1 MKNMQ
6 LYSNKNM
13 QQVCRYGLA
22 AMVFFVGTASAFAQ
36 ASAEAGSRRAAMPT
50 EKYQMVEIK
59 GTVVDAATGEPLAGA
74 QIKSFNND
82 YYTAMA
88 GEDGSFTIKVPTFV
102 TSLITSLEG
111 YGLIQTALG
120 GRTDN
125 VEIKLFTDKYSATY
139 TTKNSASKYIETE
152 DFDLAILDVML
163 PGVDGFALCSLI
175 RESHTYPVI
184 MLTAKTSYLDRISGL
199 SLGADDYVTKPFSV
213 PELMARVKTNLRRAP
228 EVVVEKEIVFE
239 DIRMDLVEKKVFR
252 SNNYVHLGPTEFR
265 LLKLLMQDPGKVFSR
280 EILLKTVWGDNIYVE
295 SRTVDVHIRRLRRA
309 LNEYG
314 EDYIRTVRA
323 TGYSIDNSADS
334 AQE

>member
-1 MKNMQ
+1 MTTIMVVEDEEALALLLKYNLEKEGYNVVVETNGAKVIAEVEKHCPSVILLDWMLRTAKGQ
-6 LYSNKNM
+6 EEDKIE
-13 QQVCRYGLA
+13 GLA
-22 AMVFFVGTASAFAQ
+22 A
-36 ASAEAGSRRAAMPT
+36 
-50 EKYQMVEIK
+50 
-59 GTVVDAATGEPLAGA
+59 
-74 QIKSFNND
+74 
-82 YYTAMA
+82 
-88 GEDGSFTIKVPTFV
+88 
-102 TSLITSLEG
+102 
-111 YGLIQTALG
+111 
-120 GRTDN
+120 
-125 VEIKLFTDKYSATY
+125 
-139 TTKNSASKYIETE
+139 
-152 DFDLAILDVML
+152 
-163 PGVDGFALCSLI
+163 
-175 RESHTYPVI
+175 
-184 MLTAKTSYLDRISGL
+184 
-199 SLGADDYVTKPFSV
+199 GADDYVTKPVSV